1 MFFLQLFLYNLSIQL
16 YAAAAAV
23 MALFQNKARLFVQG
37 RKGLLSRIQKD
48 MQAEQRKRIWMHCAS
63 LGEFEQGRPLLEQ
76 LRASYPNYC
85 LVLTFFSP
93 SGYEV
98 RKNYN
103 GADYIYYLPLDT
115 PGNARKFVKA
125 VAPQLAV
132 FVKYEFWYHYL
143 RQLHNQKIHTII
155 ISTIFQQRHAFF
167 KWYGQLHRKML
178 GYFDHLFVQTE
189 LSVQLLDTIGVHD
202 CTLVGDTRLDR
213 AMAIAAEQKDIEGIA
228 TFKGNDQLIVAG
240 STWAADE
247 QLLAKTLGTL
257 PEGTKLVMAPHEID
271 EVHIRQIQD
280 LFGSQSCLYDQ
291 PERFASSRVLIVNR
305 IGLLAYLYRYA
316 DYVWI
321 GGGFNKTGIHN
332 SIEAAVYGKALCWG
346 PNYDRYQEALDLIDC
361 QAAQSCTDAEELAAQ
376 LREWQDNTQKYTFA
390 SQASLTYV
398 LKHKGATLR
407 IMQYLATQNIF

>member
-1 MFFLQLFLYNLSIQL
+1 MFLLQLFLYNLSIQL
-16 YAAAAAV
+16 YAAAAAA
-23 MALFQNKARLFVQG
+23 MALLQHKARLFVHG
-37 RKGLLSRIQKD
+37 RKGLLSRIHND
-48 MQAEQRKRIWMHCAS
+48 MHSDQRKRIWMHCAS

-76 LRASYPNYC
+76 LKTSYPDYC
-85 LVLTFFSP
+85 IVLTFFSP

-98 RKNYN
+98 RKNYK

-115 PGNARKFVKA
+115 PGNARKFVTA

-143 RQLHNQKIHTII
+143 RQLHSHKIHTII

-178 GYFDHLFVQTE
+178 GYFNHLFVQTA
-189 LSVQLLDTIGVHD
+189 LSVQLLETIGIQH

-213 AMAIAAEQKDIEGIA
+213 ALAIAAEQKDIDGIA
-228 TFKGNDQLIVAG
+228 TFKGNDLLIVAG

-247 QLLAKTLGTL
+247 QLLAATLSML
-257 PEGTKLVMAPHEID
+257 PAGVKLLIAPHEID

-280 LFGSQSCLYDQ
+280 LFGPQSCLYDQ
-291 PERFASSRVLIVNR
+291 PERFAESRVLIVNR
-305 IGLLAYLYRYA
+305 IGLLAYLYNYA

-361 QAAQSCTDAEELAAQ
+361 QAAHSFTNAEGLAAQ
-376 LREWQDNTQKYTFA
+376 LNEWQGTPQKYTFA
-390 SQASLTYV
+390 SQASLAYV

>member
-1 MFFLQLFLYNLSIQL
+1 MFLLQLFLYNLSIQL

-23 MALFQNKARLFVQG
+23 MALLQHKARLFVQG
-37 RKGLLSRIQKD
+37 RKGLLSRIQQD
-48 MQAEQRKRIWMHCAS
+48 MRSEQRKRIWMHCAS

-76 LRASYPNYC
+76 LKASYPDYC
-85 LVLTFFSP
+85 IVLTFFSP

-98 RKNYN
+98 RKNYK

-115 PGNARKFVKA
+115 PGNARKFVTA

-143 RQLHNQKIHTII
+143 RQLHSHKIHTII

-178 GYFDHLFVQTE
+178 GYFNHLFVQTA
-189 LSVQLLDTIGVHD
+189 LSVQLLETIGIQH

-213 AMAIAAEQKDIEGIA
+213 ALAIAAEQKDIDGIA
-228 TFKGNDQLIVAG
+228 TFKGNNQLIVAG

-247 QLLAKTLGTL
+247 QLLAATLSML
-257 PEGTKLVMAPHEID
+257 PAGVKLLIAPHEID

-280 LFGSQSCLYDQ
+280 LFGRQSCLYDQ
-291 PERFASSRVLIVNR
+291 PEHFAESRVLIVNR

-361 QAAQSCTDAEELAAQ
+361 QAAHSFTHAEGLAAQ
-376 LREWQDNTQKYTFA
+376 LNEWQGNPQKYTFA
-390 SQASLTYV
+390 SQASLAYV

-407 IMQYLATQNIF
+407 IMQYLAKQNIF